1 MEYIYLYKE
10 EKKINKKFTN
20 KEKKKIVDYRF
31 HKALHNCDFK
41 YKKKTR
47 GKTCPTSVHFLSGLG
62 GTDNLKYRVKYFS
75 SVHKKWRIKQID
87 PAGPTHFTTPICN
100 YQLSYFC
107 N

>member
-41 YKKKTR
+41 YKKKP
-47 GKTCPTSVHFLSGLG
+47 GAK
-62 GTDNLKYRVKYFS
+62 
-75 SVHKKWRIKQID
+75 
-87 PAGPTHFTTPICN
+87 PAQPVSIF
-100 YQLSYFC
+100 
-107 N
+107 